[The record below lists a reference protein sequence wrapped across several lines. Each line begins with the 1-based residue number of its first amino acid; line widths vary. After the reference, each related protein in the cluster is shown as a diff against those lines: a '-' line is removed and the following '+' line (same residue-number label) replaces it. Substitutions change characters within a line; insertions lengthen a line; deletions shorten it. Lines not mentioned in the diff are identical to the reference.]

1 MGKHPEF
8 SFLLQWSIHELN
20 DKIFFKMT
28 LLKGM
33 ISQRREIFTCC
44 TEAWIMGGRDTP
56 RKEKGFLLSRIGV
69 YISREGILK
78 EKMVALF

>member
-33 ISQRREIFTCC
+33 ISQIR
-44 TEAWIMGGRDTP
+44 
-56 RKEKGFLLSRIGV
+56 
-69 YISREGILK
+69 
-78 EKMVALF
+78 